1 MLCGGKPD
9 DKVPVDDK
17 LKAALFTSFDLFVAL
32 DGRRTSTLASIQKLV
47 TAYAKHIPRVRP
59 SIFRLVYSN
68 EEFGKTR
75 LDLKICI

>member
-17 LKAALFTSFDLFVAL
+17 LKAAVLTSFDLFIAM
-32 DGRRTSTLASIQKLV
+32 DGRRSSSLTSMQRLV
-47 TAYAKHIPRVRP
+47 TAYTKHMPKLRA
-59 SIFRLVYSN
+59 SIFRLAYSN

-75 LDLKICI
+75 LDLKFCI